1 MLERRSRKTRRAT
14 KQSDV
19 RVGIAL
25 AISAFAISIFLYL
38 QPQYFGALTK
48 AVAIALTCLG
58 FAGLGIE
65 LNKITSEELDSLINR
80 EKGPGIFNNLGFGIA
95 SLIVWGALYH
105 YFRITWVNVVTS
117 VVLLIGVY
125 STTLG
130 LVNCLFFVLTRP
142 SSKADL
148 SQSESDRRWSLAIKI
163 VAAISGV
170 TGLIASLIQ
179 ILQFLKIV
187 P

>member
-130 LVNCLFFVLTRP
+130 LVQLGLNPSAVICSEGIVRSPSGAPVFAFFFRFI
-142 SSKADL
+142 ADF
-148 SQSESDRRWSLAIKI
+148 RRAGTG
-163 VAAISGV
+163 SGDPWR
-170 TGLIASLIQ
+170 A
-179 ILQFLKIV
+179 
-187 P
+187 